1 MSRSRGRLRRA
12 KETPR
17 FSCGL
22 PLMQCVLVKT
32 ASGATGN
39 ESESPECWF
48 EDPSS
53 NEIGPPRRVF
63 FKKG

>member
-1 MSRSRGRLRRA
+1 MSRSRGRLGRA
-12 KETPR
+12 KETR

-39 ESESPECWF
+39 ESESNPVVMPGPTPLSHNAE
-48 EDPSS
+48 E
-53 NEIGPPRRVF
+53 NE
-63 FKKG
+63 